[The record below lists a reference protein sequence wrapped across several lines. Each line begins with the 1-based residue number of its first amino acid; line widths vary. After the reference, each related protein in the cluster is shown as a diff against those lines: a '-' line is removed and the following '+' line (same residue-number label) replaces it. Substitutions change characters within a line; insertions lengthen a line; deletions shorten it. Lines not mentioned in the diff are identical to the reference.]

1 MGVAPLLSLD
11 FRPGLKVLRRFKQA
25 FSDPG
30 VLRPGRKNVGIAAG
44 TGWISSLV

>member
-1 MGVAPLLSLD
+1 MGIAPFFLQN
-11 FRPGLKVLRRFKQA
+11 FRPGLKVLNCFEQA

-44 TGWISSLV
+44 TGWISVLV